1 MSAVTKLQVSGKL
14 RLQVVFILTLMP
26 LIVAQAFAQSS
37 DNKKA
42 EEQAAQSSQHMTI
55 QWTDLLP
62 QDEIDILA
70 NPPSYISDIEDGSPE
85 DQIGSQANNSIAI
98 EMEDRYQQ
106 ALVSTRIKPEMD
118 GRAVRIPGFIVPL
131 EFDGEQI
138 ITEFFLVPYFGACL
152 HMPPPAPNQII
163 HVRYDKGLEL
173 EALYYP
179 FWISGVLTAS
189 LVENDMATAAYAI
202 EMDSYEAYQQE

>member
-1 MSAVTKLQVSGKL
+1 M
-14 RLQVVFILTLMP
+14 FMLTLMP
-26 LIVAQAFAQSS
+26 LFVAQALAQSS
-37 DNKKA
+37 DDKKA
-42 EEQAAQSSQHMTI
+42 KDQGAQSSQHMTI
-55 QWTDLLP
+55 QWADLLP
-62 QDEIDILA
+62 QDEVDILA

-85 DQIGSQANNSIAI
+85 DQIGSQANNSIVL

-106 ALVSTRIKPEMD
+106 ALISTRIKPEMD

-163 HVRYDKGLEL
+163 HVKYEKGLEL

-202 EMDSYEAYQQE
+202 KMDSYEAYQQE